1 MRNLFLTF
9 FCFAICATAAF
20 AQDPGNPS
28 RTDIL
33 SEKSEIVQEQ
43 KSKTSKTIAP
53 KGTEVPVKKSKSA
66 VAKKL
71 TGQYIVML
79 NEENNP
85 QLKSF
90 AQQKSSDT
98 NRDSRV
104 AAAKKHEA
112 AAKKAIIKAAGEMG
126 VSAAE
131 IDQIFT
137 GAQSGF
143 SVKLKNKKSAT
154 SWFTK
159 TKSSKATSEVFQ
171 DEEVE
176 ISAHTVESVIEGN
189 TAAAW
194 APQYA
199 DYGNWVAGGCNCNG
213 YGKWMWILDTGID
226 LNHPDLNVKGGVFA
240 RSFIGSEPSAEDH
253 HGHGTHVAGI
263 SAGKNNSF
271 GAKGIAYNAWVVPVK
286 VLNRYGSGSWSGIL
300 AGLNHVY
307 KYGIKGDVV
316 NMSLGGSINPAAS
329 PTAVERA
336 IKKLASKGIYV
347 VIAAGNSSKH
357 ARGYTPAR
365 TNGSKI
371 YTIAATQKSPYWWTH
386 QFASGYSNYGK
397 PPVDFAAPGSSI
409 YSTYKNGGY
418 GYMTGTS
425 MAAPNFAG
433 ALLCGTKNK
442 KGYYYYRVNPSSRN
456 LYVIRP
462 KN

>member
-9 FCFAICATAAF
+9 FCLAICATVAF
-20 AQDPGNPS
+20 AQDPGNPGKS
-28 RTDIL
+28 DIL
-33 SEKSEIVQEQ
+33 SEESDLVKEQ
-43 KSKTSKTIAP
+43 KSKTAKSIAP
-53 KGTEVPVKKSKSA
+53 KGTEVPVKKSKTST
-66 VAKKL
+66 AKKIP
-71 TGQYIVML
+71 GQYIVIL
-79 NEENNP
+79 NED
-85 QLKSF
+85 QAQFKSF
-90 AQQKSSDT
+90 AQQKSSET
-98 NRDSRV
+98 SRESRA

-143 SVKLKNKKSAT
+143 SVKLKNKKSA
-154 SWFTK
+154 SGWFTK
-159 TKSSKATSEVFQ
+159 AKSSKSTSEVIEDQ
-171 DEEVE
+171 EVE
-176 ISAHTVESVIEGN
+176 ISAHSVESVIEGN

-213 YGKWMWILDTGID
+213 YGKWIWVLDTGID
-226 LNHPDLNVKGGVFA
+226 LNHPDLNVRGGVYA
-240 RSFIGSEPSAEDH
+240 RSFVPGENTAEDL

-307 KYGIKGDVV
+307 RYGIRGDVV
-316 NMSLGGSINPAAS
+316 NMSLGGSISAS
-329 PTAVERA
+329 APPTAVERA
-336 IKKLASKGIYV
+336 IKRLANRGIYV

-357 ARGYTPAR
+357 ARGATPAR
-365 TNGSKI
+365 VNGSKI
-371 YTIAATQKSPYWWTH
+371 YTIAATQKSPYWWAH
-386 QFASGYSNYGK
+386 RFASNYSNYGK

-418 GYMTGTS
+418 GYMSGTS

-442 KGYYYYRVNPSSRN
+442 KGYYYYKVSPSSHK
-456 LYVIRP
+456 LYVIRA